1 MAMEEDNEKKGEDN
15 NHEGVGGNDNKGE
28 AEAKAE
34 PSGPP
39 PKDDGE
45 SEKKKTSVIFADR
58 KITTSENVDE
68 VGLYAMCRSWFKN
81 ETEVP
86 GSGDKEGLKGE
97 LMKLPPP
104 LPRSAVAGEP
114 AASSP
119 AEDVKEEGDELV
131 ARVSS
136 SAKKGGEDATHA
148 KDVLFKAHMKRWK
161 AIKKEK
167 SRQHRVNSERFE
179 ERLKILLDN
188 K

>member
-1 MAMEEDNEKKGEDN
+1 MFGPLPSSLPATADTLSAFVSKRFAVQQED
-15 NHEGVGGNDNKGE
+15 
-28 AEAKAE
+28 
-34 PSGPP
+34 
-39 PKDDGE
+39 
-45 SEKKKTSVIFADR
+45 
-58 KITTSENVDE
+58 
-68 VGLYAMCRSWFKN
+68 
-81 ETEVP
+81 
-86 GSGDKEGLKGE
+86 

-104 LPRSAVAGEP
+104 LPRTAVGEEP

-119 AEDVKEEGDELV
+119 TEDVKEEGGEHV
-131 ARVSS
+131 ARASS
-136 SAKKGGEDATHA
+136 SAKKGGEDATNA